1 MRTAI
6 LIGVNRYDDL
16 EDLRSPRADTAEIER
31 ALRDNGHFD
40 RVVALTDPGR
50 AEAMEVLEQALD
62 DGKPSDLLFVSFSG
76 HGLKDKRGRLNLA
89 FRDTRRKLL
98 EGTALS
104 SEALKRMFEDS
115 RMESKVLLLDCCHGG
130 AFADGFATRSEQ
142 EESLDFERQL
152 DNGEGTYVLAAS
164 GALEKAREGDNS
176 GGIRP
181 SPFSAA
187 VVRGLSGAAPDANGD
202 GWIDAIDL
210 YQYVHREVDRLGTQ
224 RVTGFGLGLRGAL
237 ILARH
242 TGSAT
247 AAALPGSQDAQARDT
262 GPDAGEDGADLGQ
275 DGRSGG
281 ADRTRGPKAVHED
294 GTWRWESLLDYYRD
308 CLQRQSVL
316 QQLPDADG
324 REVAVCDMGS
334 EQLLS
339 GASEG
344 WALHGA
350 ADALARAAE
359 KEGQTLRYGYPAVL
373 FSPTSSGKGGEGR
386 TKVAP
391 LFAMDVEVLEKKG
404 RRYLAPVGDPELNRE
419 LLVSAEELDESDIEQ
434 LLEWFRA
441 DWGGSGVSG
450 LADKARSVCD
460 RVGFA
465 RVDDLVA
472 GELNDRLDVR
482 RAARKGAQNA
492 AMLYRADTAGA
503 AVKQL
508 LGDLDHRGS
517 GIKIDR
523 IRGTALSSFSDPPAP
538 EARVPAVLPV
548 VTGRSNTAQEEILTS
563 AMTRP
568 LTVATGAPGTGKSEL
583 ITSVVTTAVADGQS
597 VLVASTNNAAV
608 DEVVGRVNGLHGEA
622 DLVVRTGNKEKRGK
636 EGEILN
642 RLLSASWEHTEPETP
657 KERLALH
664 RRRLENA
671 RSELHS
677 IGETERRLAVLAAS
691 RSREIEAL
699 PDGVGPGTFAD
710 GQAIRAWARRVE
722 GALESR
728 WLGWWNR
735 WRIRRAL
742 GVAGTRAELAPLLA
756 FLTTELEWRALLDA
770 LEDKGSAEEVVE
782 RIGNVREE
790 RREDSRSYLLA
801 RVAQALGEGRSVL
814 EQRLR
819 DLDTGGTGWKGM
831 TKLVKVVRAWGTTS
845 RSVRGVFPP
854 TDGLFDLVVVDEA
867 SQCTVSDLIPLLYRA
882 RRALVIGDPH
892 QLQPVHP
899 LGPHEDRRIQATH
912 QLRQEWLEERALI
925 HSGSSAYHAAASAL
939 ASSGGEVLWLD
950 EHYRCHPEIVAPVN
964 RRFYAGRLAVRTQT
978 AGLAVDS
985 DRAVQWIDVRGRPQR
1000 PGGRSCSNPEE
1011 AERVIELLRDLW
1023 RTLPPDADIGVV
1035 SPFAAHVRE
1044 IEHRLGD
1051 QVGERIRVGT
1061 AHTFQGGEC
1070 DVIVVSPAA
1079 AAGVNRGTGDWAARQ
1094 QNLWNVAVTRARARL
1109 YVVGDREHWSER
1121 GGLLQ
1126 DLSRATASD
1135 DRAEAGEARGRLFE
1149 ALTDAGVRPEART
1162 TRNGYTCDL
1171 WISGPHGGTALYV
1184 DTAGSG
1190 EPGAPDPGR
1199 ALHRSVD
1206 EAVLFGQMA
1215 GVHTVRV
1222 PAWRCLAEPEAVCAE
1237 LLAGEPAPAG

>member
-16 EDLRSPRADTAEIER
+16 EDLQSPGADTREIER
-31 ALRDNGHFD
+31 ALNDNGHFD

-50 AEAMEVLEQALD
+50 AEAMQVLEQALD
-62 DGKPSDLLFVSFSG
+62 EGKPSDLLFVSFSG
-76 HGLKDKRGRLNLA
+76 HGLKDKRGRLHLA

-98 EGTALS
+98 EGTAIS
-104 SEALKRMFEDS
+104 SEALKRMLEDS
-115 RMESKVLLLDCCHGG
+115 RMDSKVLLLDCCHGG
-130 AFADGFATRSEQ
+130 AFADGFATRSGQDED
-142 EESLDFERQL
+142 LDFERQL

-176 GGIRP
+176 GGARP
-181 SPFSAA
+181 SPFSSA

-202 GWIDAIDL
+202 GWIDAVDL

-224 RVTGFGLGLRGAL
+224 RVTGFGLGLRGPL

-247 AAALPGSQDAQARDT
+247 AAALPGQGLDAQDRETDP
-262 GPDAGEDGADLGQ
+262 GAGEGGDPGQ
-275 DGRSGG
+275 DGRSRR
-281 ADRTRGPKAVHED
+281 ADRARGPKPADED
-294 GTWRWESLLDYYRD
+294 GTWRWEALLDYYRD

-339 GASEG
+339 GASER

-350 ADALARAAE
+350 ADALARAAA

-373 FSPTSSGKGGEGR
+373 FSPTSSGKGGKGR

-391 LFAMDVEVLEKKG
+391 LFAMDVEVLEKEG

-434 LLEWFRA
+434 LLDWFQA
-441 DWGGSGVSG
+441 DWSGSGVSG

-517 GIKIDR
+517 GIKVDR
-523 IRGTALSSFSDPPAP
+523 IRGTALGSFSDPPAP
-538 EARVPAVLPV
+538 KARVPTVLPV
-548 VTGRSNTAQEEILTS
+548 VTGRSNTAQEEILAS
-563 AMTRP
+563 AMSGP

-583 ITSVVTTAVADGQS
+583 ITSVVTTAAADGQS
-597 VLVASTNNAAV
+597 VLVASTNNTAV
-608 DEVVGRVNGLHGEA
+608 DEVVGRVNGLHAEA

-642 RLLSASWEHTEPETP
+642 RLLSASWEHTDTETP
-657 KERLALH
+657 RERLALH

-677 IGETERRLAVLAAS
+677 IGETERRLGALAAS

-699 PDGVGPGTFAD
+699 PDGVVPGTFAD
-710 GQAIRAWARRVE
+710 GRAVRAWARRAE

-742 GVAGTRAELAPLLA
+742 GVEGTRAELAPLLA
-756 FLTTELEWRALLDA
+756 FLTTEIEWRELLGE
-770 LEDKGSAEEVVE
+770 LEGNGSAEEVVE
-782 RIGNVREE
+782 RIGSVREE

-801 RVAQALGEGRSVL
+801 RVAQALGEGRAVL

-819 DLDTGGTGWKGM
+819 DLETGGTGWKGM
-831 TKLVKVVRAWGTTS
+831 TKLVKVVRAWATTS

-912 QLRQEWLEERALI
+912 QLKQEWLEERSLL

-950 EHYRCHPEIVAPVN
+950 EHYRCHPDIVGPVN
-964 RRFYAGRLAVRTQT
+964 RRFYAGRLAVRTRT
-978 AGLAVDS
+978 TGLAVGS

-1011 AERVIELLRDLW
+1011 ADRVIELLRDLW
-1023 RTLPPDADIGVV
+1023 RTLPPEAGIGVV
-1035 SPFAAHVRE
+1035 SPFAAQVRE

-1051 QVGERIRVGT
+1051 QAGERIRVGT

-1079 AAGVNRGTGDWAARQ
+1079 AAGVNRGTGEWADRQ

-1109 YVVGDREHWSER
+1109 YVVGDREHWSDR

-1126 DLSRATASD
+1126 DLSRGTD
-1135 DRAEAGEARGRLFE
+1135 PPDRAEAGEARGRLFE
-1149 ALTDAGVRPEART
+1149 ALTDAGVRPQART
-1162 TRNGYTCDL
+1162 ARNGYTCDL
-1171 WISGPHGGTALYV
+1171 WIDGPHGVTALHV

-1190 EPGAPDPGR
+1190 QPGALDPGR

-1206 EAVLFGQMA
+1206 GAALFGQMA

-1222 PAWRCLAEPEAVCAE
+1222 PAWRCLAEPEALCAE
-1237 LLAGEPAPAG
+1237 LLAAEPAPR